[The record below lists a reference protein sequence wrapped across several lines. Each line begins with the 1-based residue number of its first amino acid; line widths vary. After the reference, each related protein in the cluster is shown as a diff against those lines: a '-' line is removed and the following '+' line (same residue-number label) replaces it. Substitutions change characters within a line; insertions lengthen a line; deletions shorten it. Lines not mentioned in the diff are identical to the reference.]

1 MQDLHP
7 IAVVTDSA
15 AGIPKTLLEKY
26 RIAVAPL
33 AVLMDNES
41 FLDGINIDPPTFFRR
56 LRAQQEPQV
65 KTSIPSPAVFQKIYR
80 QLAEWAQGIV
90 SVHVAGEQSGT
101 CGSARLAAEDSPVPV
116 VVVDS
121 ETTAMA
127 QGFVTL
133 EAARAALQGATLHEV
148 VERARAVIP
157 NVEVTALLETI
168 NYAVQGGRL
177 ASAARLLGNLLRIQP
192 LVRVAENKVGLI
204 GQTRRRRKGLRQLL
218 ESIQA
223 RVGESPVHIAV
234 HHAGDEAEGR
244 ALLEQL
250 QASLDCVEAY
260 LTWVPVALGV
270 HAGPGAVGV
279 ACYVEG
285 QGLRKGPGWGPNIR
299 SQE

>member
-1 MQDLHP
+1 
-7 IAVVTDSA
+7 
-15 AGIPKTLLEKY
+15 
-26 RIAVAPL
+26 
-33 AVLMDNES
+33 
-41 FLDGINIDPPTFFRR
+41 
-56 LRAQQEPQV
+56 
-65 KTSIPSPAVFQKIYR
+65 
-80 QLAEWAQGIV
+80 
-90 SVHVAGEQSGT
+90 
-101 CGSARLAAEDSPVPV
+101 

-192 LVRVAENKVGLI
+192 LIRVAENKVSLI

-234 HHAGDEAEGR
+234 HHAGDEAEGQ

-260 LTWVPVALGV
+260 LAWVPVALGV